1 MALATQTQPQ
11 RAWVRALVALWHT
24 VIAEPLRA
32 AWDILPQFL
41 VTSGSV
47 YMVAQFGTTHGILP
61 REVAWPMAIGFE
73 WTWLRGVA
81 TAGKMKKNPESDL
94 YIALL
99 TWTAL
104 ITVVVYGVLYILG
117 LETVG
122 VIPMKLGYEW
132 GVPLALA
139 KVVPIAVMGFA
150 SANLHRIHKQQLLAV
165 AEAEAERARQE
176 EERLRLQAEA
186 EAERLRLQAEA
197 NAAAERR
204 RIDLEQQDA
213 RELRRL
219 REQQQIELER
229 QYKERMIAE
238 DVRERRRTNTANTA
252 TTSASGTQTNTTAN
266 SPANTR
272 ANTTRE
278 QRREQLRKQIVAA
291 ITADPEINRA
301 GLARDLGIGRTLFY
315 DLVAEAHTRGELAI
329 AK

>member
-11 RAWVRALVALWHT
+11 TFWTRALLVAWQAL
-24 VIAEPLRA
+24 VVVVVEPLRA

-47 YMVAQFGTTHGILP
+47 YMVAQFGTTHSILP

-81 TAGKMKKNPESDL
+81 TAGKMKKSQESDL
-94 YIALL
+94 YIGLL

-117 LETVG
+117 LESVG
-122 VIPMKLGYEW
+122 VIPKKLGIEW

-139 KVVPIAVMGFA
+139 KVIPIAVMGFA
-150 SANLHRIHKQQLLAV
+150 SANLHRIHKQQEIAA
-165 AEAEAERARQE
+165 AEAAAERARQE
-176 EERLRLQAEA
+176 VERDRLQAEA
-186 EAERLRLQAEA
+186 DAERRRIQADA
-197 NAAAERR
+197 DAAAERR
-204 RIDLEQQDA
+204 RIELEQQDA

-238 DVRERRRTNTANTA
+238 DVRERRRANTANTA
-252 TTSASGTQTNTTAN
+252 TNTAPGTQTSST
-266 SPANTR
+266 ANTR
-272 ANTTRE
+272 ANINRE
-278 QRREQLRKQIVAA
+278 QRREQLRKQIVQA
-291 ITADPEINRA
+291 ISADPDVNRTA
-301 GLARDLGIGRTLFY
+301 LAEKLGIGRTLFY
-315 DLVAEAHTRGELAI
+315 DLIKEAHTHGELQI